1 MRTVM
6 VRYKLKAGAVDE
18 NEKLIEQVFAQL
30 AREKPTGM
38 RYQVFRM
45 PDGVSYVHLA
55 SSEAEVN
62 PVTTLDS
69 FKQYTAGIKDR
80 CEEPPAQ
87 ARLQVVGEYD
97 SLA

>member
-1 MRTVM
+1 
-6 VRYKLKAGAVDE
+6 
-18 NEKLIEQVFAQL
+18 
-30 AREKPTGM
+30 
-38 RYQVFRM
+38 M

-62 PVTTLDS
+62 PVTTLDA